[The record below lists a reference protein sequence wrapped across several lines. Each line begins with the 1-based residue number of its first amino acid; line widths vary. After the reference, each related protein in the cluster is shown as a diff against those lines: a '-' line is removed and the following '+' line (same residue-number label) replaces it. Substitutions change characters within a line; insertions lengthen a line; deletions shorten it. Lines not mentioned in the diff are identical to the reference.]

1 MPVSLPSWV
10 SALAL
15 TNPRRSKV
23 EPYTH
28 LLGKVPDK
36 GTFLYS
42 LTPKGRAAWQ
52 EMD

>member
-1 MPVSLPSWV
+1 LNNPADPSARYAALR
-10 SALAL
+10 ALA
-15 TNPRRSKV
+15 
-23 EPYTH
+23 ETH